1 MSLQA
6 RALRYAFLAER
17 EAAHISMPAESPKPR
32 QDHHSSSAQICRRPP
47 AHSTSTDESSTK
59 CDYTAVGLS
68 GRHAGYTVSRIG
80 VVGSGVMGT
89 GIAAS
94 LLLGRS
100 VGRSGFMPCSSMT
113 LWQWPPMKHAFLDF
127 SPLLF
132 SSNNI
137 IHLKSV
143 DTFHICILPTLLSLR
158 LLTPY
163 FRYLYLHVVTR
174 LCSAT

>member
-6 RALRYAFLAER
+6 RALRYAFLSER
-17 EAAHISMPAESPKPR
+17 EAAHICVSAESPKPR

-59 CDYTAVGLS
+59 CNYTAVGLS

-100 VGRSGFMPCSSMT
+100 VGRSVGWSGFMPCSSMT
-113 LWQWPPMKHAFLDF
+113 LWQWPPMQHAFLDF
-127 SPLLF
+127 S
-132 SSNNI
+132 S
-137 IHLKSV
+137 
-143 DTFHICILPTLLSLR
+143 LLSSFL
-158 LLTPY
+158 PII
-163 FRYLYLHVVTR
+163 FFI
-174 LCSAT
+174 